1 MMPTVKWKEE
11 KMNKESFKLLA
22 IVTFLLVGVT
32 FSFYLGWKNS
42 ERKPNASEYQF
53 IVTDDSIT
61 VYDGSKTIGTVR
73 LEGQLD
79 SLITDDNQ

>member
-1 MMPTVKWKEE
+1 M
-11 KMNKESFKLLA
+11 KLFGF
-22 IVTFLLVGVT
+22 T
-32 FSFYLGWKNS
+32 SFYLGWKNS